1 MCTTPCFEQSLNQRR
16 PLQNILCIC
25 CSNFSFPMIFV
36 QNSWLTNSVHNLTLS
51 LPPSKSHEMSLI
63 PIELQ
68 LHQDSTEGRLR
79 VKLATIAH
87 LSRPW
92 SIGWVA
98 LSFLVRL
105 FVCLFVRPSR
115 YGNIRLN
122 LRFFNIYRH
131 TSLVL
136 TQFHLKPSSTKLYW
150 PSTTKYQPVTP
161 HIDLAQQKLTRTA
174 FYWPSILMYQAVPPH
189 TDPMNIRYKPILLYT
204 DPVPSS
210 TNKYYLKLTQNYQ
223 VTY

>member
-51 LPPSKSHEMSLI
+51 LPPSKSHEMSLV

-68 LHQDSTEGRLR
+68 CNQDSTEGRLR

-98 LSFLVRL
+98 LSFLIRL

-115 YGNIRLN
+115 YGNIRPN
-122 LRFFNIYRH
+122 LHFFQYIRTDKPYTNQV
-131 TSLVL
+131 SL
-136 TQFHLKPSSTKLYW
+136 KTKHYL
-150 PSTTKYQPVTP
+150 S
-161 HIDLAQQKLTRTA
+161 
-174 FYWPSILMYQAVPPH
+174 
-189 TDPMNIRYKPILLYT
+189 YT
-204 DPVPSS
+204 DPVPPSA
-210 TNKYYLKLTQNYQ
+210 N
-223 VTY
+223 